1 MNLENP
7 WANPIKL
14 LMGQFIDQLVRFG
27 RLNGQL
33 AGLVGQQAGR
43 QT

>member
-7 WANPIKL
+7 WAIPIKL
-14 LMGQFIDQLVRFG
+14 LMGQFINQLVRDG
-27 RLNGQL
+27 RINGQL
-33 AGLVGQQAGR
+33 AELIGQQAGR